1 MALAKQRNVLIAL
14 FVVCSMLCSGC
25 ISDADSL
32 EPVPDGVDTTPLL
45 ASELQA
51 MLVEYQEKYTEESEQ
66 VQAMLD
72 SLQDMAHERSPDYAA
87 IDLAYGQYLT
97 AMQLYIRMAL
107 RPYYEAKVLL
117 EHTTP
122 SDDGLL
128 EIRKDTLPFS
138 PGIGYSYGGISLVG
152 ESFNVSIRFK
162 IGQIIDEGLAGQ
174 DVREELIDAFESVG
188 NTAERYLEAERGHV
202 SYYLSEALV
211 RQSTYSDI
219 LIRDSIR
226 IAS

>member
-1 MALAKQRNVLIAL
+1 M
-14 FVVCSMLCSGC
+14 
-25 ISDADSL
+25 
-32 EPVPDGVDTTPLL
+32 
-45 ASELQA
+45 
-51 MLVEYQEKYTEESEQ
+51 
-66 VQAMLD
+66 
-72 SLQDMAHERSPDYAA
+72 
-87 IDLAYGQYLT
+87 
-97 AMQLYIRMAL
+97 
-107 RPYYEAKVLL
+107 
-117 EHTTP
+117 
-122 SDDGLL
+122 
-128 EIRKDTLPFS
+128 
-138 PGIGYSYGGISLVG
+138 G

-174 DVREELIDAFESVG
+174 DVREELIDAFERVG